1 MLCYPLCT
9 SQLKITVQRDQFN
22 EDEVLVG
29 LHEHVCEIQLH
40 LAPIYELKND
50 DGHKRYVKYRNQRAE

>member
-1 MLCYPLCT
+1 M
-9 SQLKITVQRDQFN
+9 RGDQFN

-40 LAPIYELKND
+40 LTPIYELKND